1 MDCPEK
7 SFIIQLGGEEL
18 YQRCLK
24 ENEYGDIRVTTESL
38 KDIGLYIKEHPEK
51 RQETLDYIEKNLFEG
66 FDNKPLFMAAY
77 KADYCE
83 DDKDLK
89 EFCSKGE
96 NISLSSLIRSQAL
109 TFESFDDSVIDKIFL
124 RLEEFKNPDY
134 KLSLYEDILSIR
146 PTDENIVR
154 ILKQAAKE
162 NFRATPKLNLLSD
175 IVKNTTNRKILHT
188 IAQQK
193 EEINQ
198 NTEGDVSRGISSIEE
213 IFRNRDYIQNTLNEN
228 YPNLRFEE
236 QILQAAQDAQG
247 SEEKK
252 NRFYNFLLSEGE
264 ERVLDID
271 TKVMQYL
278 VDNFTQ
284 ANLDAV
290 NNLKKFY
297 GLKVSIEE
305 GDYASGDENTAK
317 RLEFDSMVSSI
328 DDEEY
333 YKLQHTEEFLNFK
346 PDKRKKYKW
355 MDYTSLEDES
365 SAFKTLKKYNF
376 DSLLNFAVDSF
387 IKNHVPPEKA
397 KNFNVKDICELIVQD
412 EGKKEIY
419 DRDGDYLFTK
429 TRYHLAEFDA
439 ESLEND
445 ARSQFWMDLAKNPKM
460 VQAISADLKKKSVAD
475 YTIDLIWS
483 NAQDGN
489 PQGCRRQNRVNSISF
504 QLHHDWALKDGGE
517 NKPNNFVAV
526 TAFSHK
532 FLHQQDN
539 PLVTLYKN
547 ENVKSPD
554 DKMITTTPLTPN
566 AKRVRLRIGFV
577 NETVH
582 QKVRYYGGP
591 RKQSICKGLL
601 RNMTNVAEATK
612 KAVKENKKKEE
623 KIDALSE
630 IIRKNIE
637 KQIKSI

>member
-18 YQRCLK
+18 YRCCLEK
-24 ENEYGDIRVTTESL
+24 DEYGDIFKE
-38 KDIGLYIKEHPEK
+38 IGLYIKEHPEK
-51 RQETLDYIEKNLFEG
+51 RQETLDYIEKNLFER

-89 EFCSKGE
+89 EICSKGE
-96 NISLSSLIRSQAL
+96 DINLSYLISSKAF
-109 TFESFDDSVIDKIFL
+109 TFEGFDDSVIDNIFL
-124 RLEEFKNPDY
+124 RVEELKDSNNKLYGYKN
-134 KLSLYEDILSIR
+134 ILSIR
-146 PTDENIVR
+146 PTDENIAR
-154 ILKQAAKE
+154 ILKQGAKE

-175 IVKNTTNRKILHT
+175 IVKKTTNRKILHT

-193 EEINQ
+193 EAINQ
-198 NTEGDVSRGISSIEE
+198 NTEDDVKYEISKIEE
-213 IFRNRDYIQNTLNEN
+213 VLRNRDYIQNTLNEN
-228 YPNLRFEE
+228 YPNLSLEE

-290 NNLKKFY
+290 NDLKKFY
-297 GLKVSIEE
+297 GLKVFIEE

-333 YKLQHTEEFLNFK
+333 YKLLHTEEFLNFK

-376 DSLLNFAVDSF
+376 DSLLNVAVDSF

-397 KNFNVKDICELIVQD
+397 KNFNIKDIFELIVQD

-429 TRYHLAEFDA
+429 TRYHVAEFDA
-439 ESLEND
+439 ESLKDD
-445 ARSQFWMDLAKNPKM
+445 ARSQFWMDLAKNQKM
-460 VQAISADLKKKSVAD
+460 VQAISADLRKKGVD
-475 YTIDLIWS
+475 EYTTDLIWS

-489 PQGCRRQNRVNSISF
+489 PQGHGWDRVEAISF
-504 QLHHDWALKDGGE
+504 QLHHNRALKDGGE

-526 TAFSHK
+526 TSFSHK

-547 ENVKSPD
+547 ENAKNPD
-554 DKMITTTPLTPN
+554 DKIITTTPLTPN

-601 RNMTNVAEATK
+601 RNMTNVAETTK

>member
-1 MDCPEK
+1 MESPEK

-24 ENEYGDIRVTTESL
+24 EDKYGDKHVMTESL
-38 KDIGLYIKEHPEK
+38 KDIGLYIKKHPEK
-51 RQETLDYIEKNLFEG
+51 RQETLDYIEKNLFEWS
-66 FDNKPLFMAAY
+66 DNKPLFMAAY

-83 DDKDLK
+83 EDKDLK
-89 EFCSKGE
+89 EIFSKGE
-96 NISLSSLIRSQAL
+96 NISLSSLIYSKAF
-109 TFESFDDSVIDKIFL
+109 TFDSFDDSVIDNIFL
-124 RLEEFKNPDY
+124 RIEELKNPDNKLYCY
-134 KLSLYEDILSIR
+134 KDILSIR

-162 NFRATPKLNLLSD
+162 NFRAEPKLDLLSV
-175 IVKNTTNRKILHT
+175 IAENTSNRKILHT

-193 EEINQ
+193 EAINQ
-198 NTEGDVSRGISSIEE
+198 NTEEDVKSEISKIEE
-213 IFRNRDYIQNTLNEN
+213 VLRNRDYIQNTLNEN
-228 YPNLRFEE
+228 YPNLSFEE

-247 SEEKK
+247 NEEKK
-252 NRFYNFLLSEGE
+252 NKFYNFLLSEGE

-284 ANLDAV
+284 TNLDAV
-290 NNLKKFY
+290 NDLKKFY

-333 YKLQHTEEFLNFK
+333 YKLLHTEEFLNFK

-376 DSLLNFAVDSF
+376 DSLLNVAVDSF
-387 IKNHVPPEKA
+387 IKNHIPPEKA
-397 KNFNVKDICELIVQD
+397 KNFNIKDIYELIIQD
-412 EGKKEIY
+412 KGNKEIY

-429 TRYHLAEFDA
+429 TRYHLAEFGA
-439 ESLEND
+439 ESLVEN
-445 ARSQFWMDLAKNPKM
+445 ARSQFWMDLAENPKV
-460 VQAISADLKKKSVAD
+460 VQAISADLKKKGIND
-475 YTIDLIWS
+475 FDIDSIWS
-483 NAQDGN
+483 NAKEGN
-489 PQGCRRQNRVNSISF
+489 PQGSGRNRIENISF
-504 QLHHDWALKDGGE
+504 QLHHNRALKDGGE
-517 NKPNNFVAV
+517 NNPSNFVVV
-526 TAFSHK
+526 TSFSHR

-547 ENVKSPD
+547 ENAKNSD
-554 DKMITTTPLTPN
+554 DKIITTTPLTPN

-577 NETVH
+577 NETLH

-591 RKQSICKGLL
+591 RRQSICKGLL

-612 KAVKENKKKEE
+612 KAVKQNRKKEE
-623 KIDALSE
+623 KIDILSE

-637 KQIKSI
+637 KQIKNI